1 MSSPG
6 SVPVSVAF
14 VDDHSILLEGLVSL
28 YSNKKDLKIVGQGQ
42 NAVDAIKITEQLS
55 PDVIVVD
62 LSMPGDSMAAIEVII
77 QTMPDT
83 KVVIFT
89 ATASIE
95 TAVKA
100 LNCGVSGYVLK
111 GSSSTDLHD
120 AIVAAHNGDTYMTPG
135 FATKVIISMKAAQ
148 TKQKALQQKRLSVR
162 EEQIVSHLMRGQ
174 TNREIAR
181 SLDISEKTVKHYMT
195 ILMQKLDVRNRVEAV
210 IAAQKIGEPR
220 DLFN

>member
-1 MSSPG
+1 MSLPVSTR
-6 SVPVSVAF
+6 VSVAF
-14 VDDHSILLEGLVSL
+14 VDDHPILLEGLVSL
-28 YSNKKDLKIVGQGQ
+28 YSGKNDLKIVGEGH
-42 NAVDAIKITEQLS
+42 NAVDAIKLTEQLS
-55 PDVIVVD
+55 PDVIVID

-89 ATASIE
+89 ATSSIE

-100 LNCGVSGYVLK
+100 LNVGVSGYVLK
-111 GSSSTDLHD
+111 GSSSTDLHE
-120 AIVAAHNGDTYMTPG
+120 AIIAAHKGEKYMTPG
-135 FATKVIISMKAAQ
+135 FATKVIMSMKAAEAR
-148 TKQKALQQKRLSVR
+148 QKAMQNKRLSAR
-162 EEQIVSHLMRGQ
+162 EEQIVRHLMRGQ

-210 IAAQKIGEPR
+210 LAAQKINTPS

>member
-1 MSSPG
+1 MSSA
-6 SVPVSVAF
+6 VNAPVSVAF
-14 VDDHSILLEGLVSL
+14 VDDHPILLEGLVSL
-28 YSNKKDLKIVGQGQ
+28 YSSKKDLRIVGQGH
-42 NAVDAIKITEQLS
+42 NAVDAIKLAEQLA

-62 LSMPGDSMAAIEVII
+62 LSMPGDSMAAIEVIV
-77 QTMPDT
+77 QTMPGT

-89 ATASIE
+89 ATSSIE
-95 TAVKA
+95 TAIKA

-120 AIVAAHNGDTYMTPG
+120 AIIAARNGETYMTPG
-135 FATKVIISMKAAQ
+135 FATKVIMSMKAAEAR
-148 TKQKALQQKRLSVR
+148 QKAIQQKRLSVR
-162 EEQIVSHLMRGQ
+162 EEQIVSYLMRGQ

-210 IAAQKIGEPR
+210 LAAQKIGGPR

>member
-1 MSSPG
+1 MSSPC

-14 VDDHSILLEGLVSL
+14 VDDHPILLEGLVSL

-55 PDVIVVD
+55 PNVIVVD

-148 TKQKALQQKRLSVR
+148 TRQKALQQKRLSVR

-174 TNREIAR
+174 TNREIVR